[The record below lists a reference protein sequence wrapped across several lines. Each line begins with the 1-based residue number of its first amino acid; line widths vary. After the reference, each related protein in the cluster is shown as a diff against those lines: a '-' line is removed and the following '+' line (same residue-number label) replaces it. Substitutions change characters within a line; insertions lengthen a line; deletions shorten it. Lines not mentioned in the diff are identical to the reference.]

1 VSHWV
6 LCVDDDPTILVA
18 LKQTLVALDD
28 VIVDV
33 ATSAKDA
40 RDRIAARDYAV
51 IIADHAMPGETGVE
65 LLSDLA
71 ENDSPMVRILLT
83 GFADLK
89 LSLHAI
95 NEGHVFALL
104 EKPIQSRELLVTVRS
119 AVTRYE
125 LTQTLH
131 TKITELEQANE
142 ALTVRNE
149 ELRRAHREMQRLESI
164 AATDL
169 KTGLANFRFF
179 VDRLAEEMARA
190 NRYSHPLA
198 LLLIDLDG
206 FKAVNDR
213 HGHLQGDQVL
223 KEVADI
229 LRSSVRIM
237 DVLARYG
244 GDEFALILP
253 DTELAGAATLG
264 ERLRVRVA
272 QSKVGP
278 ANPGEIT
285 LSMGMVALPHH
296 TAKDSTEFIELADRA
311 LYRAKQSGKNRCVVH
326 EARAN

>member
-1 VSHWV
+1 M
-6 LCVDDDPTILVA
+6 DDDPTILVA
-18 LKQTLVALDD
+18 LKQTLVALED

-40 RDRIAARDYAV
+40 RDRIAAREYSV

-65 LLSDLA
+65 LFSDLA
-71 ENDSPMVRILLT
+71 ETDNPTVRVLLT
-83 GFADLK
+83 GFADLR
-89 LSLHAI
+89 LSLDAI
-95 NEGHVFALL
+95 NQGHVFALL
-104 EKPIQSRELLVTVRS
+104 EKPIQGRELLVTVRS
-119 AVTRYE
+119 AVQRYE
-125 LTQTLH
+125 LTKALH
-131 TKITELEQANE
+131 AKITELELANE
-142 ALTVRNE
+142 TLTTRNE
-149 ELRRAHREMQRLESI
+149 ELRRAQIEMQRLESI

-190 NRYSHPLA
+190 NRYGHPLA

-206 FKAVNDR
+206 FKRVNDR
-213 HGHLQGDQVL
+213 HGHLQGDQAL

-229 LRSSVRIM
+229 LRASVRIM

-272 QSKVGP
+272 ESKIGP
-278 ANPGEIT
+278 AAPGELT
-285 LSMGMVALPHH
+285 LSMGMVAIPFHD
-296 TAKDSTEFIELADRA
+296 AQDSTALIELADQA
-311 LYRAKQSGKNRCVVH
+311 LYRAKQSGRNRCVVH